1 MKKDSNNPYNIA
13 LIQLR
18 NAVNALELSE
28 DMYELLSKPKKK
40 LIVSIP
46 IKLDN
51 GKIKTFTGM
60 RIQHMD
66 ARGPY
71 KGGIRYHPQVNVD
84 EVTALSMWMTWKCA
98 ILDLPYGG
106 AKGGIQC
113 NPKEMSEA
121 ELERLTRRYTLML
134 IDDIGPHKDIPAPDV
149 YTNPQTMAWIMD
161 TYSNIHR
168 KMTPEVIT
176 GKPISI
182 GGSEGRDTA
191 TAKGVALCVREAA
204 KVLNINLKES
214 TSVIQGYGNAGLH
227 SATFLSEYGSK
238 IIAVSDSRGAIYSK
252 SGFNVEQL
260 NNYKNKTGSIIDFP
274 NSESIDSDELLEIEC
289 DVLIPAALE
298 NVITD
303 KNAKNIK
310 TKIISEAANGPTI
323 PEADEILD
331 NNDVFLVPD
340 ILANAGGV
348 FTSYLEWVQN
358 LQRDHWT
365 NSVVSKRLEQGM
377 VDAFNN
383 VYSVSKKHNVSMRKA
398 ALILGIS
405 RVADVIKLLN

>member
-1 MKKDSNNPYNIA
+1 MNPFDNVLKQIDLANEY
-13 LIQLR
+13 L
-18 NAVNALELSE
+18 
-28 DMYELLSKPKKK
+28 
-40 LIVSIP
+40 
-46 IKLDN
+46 KLDN
-51 GKIKTFTGM
+51 GIIEILKKPKRILEVAIPVKLDNGNTKVFTGY
-60 RIQHMD
+60 RVQHND
-66 ARGPY
+66 ARGPC
-71 KGGIRYHPQVNVD
+71 KGGIRYHPDVTLG
-84 EVTALSMWMTWKCA
+84 EVKALATWMTWKCSVVD
-98 ILDLPYGG
+98 IPLGG
-106 AKGGIQC
+106 GKGGIIC
-113 NPKEMSEA
+113 NPKELSLSEN
-121 ELERLTRRYTLML
+121 ERLTRGFANQ
-134 IDDIGPHKDIPAPDV
+134 IADFIGPYKDVPAPDV

-383 VYSVSKKHNVSMRKA
+383 VYSVSKKHNVSMRNA

>member
-1 MKKDSNNPYNIA
+1 MNPFDNVLKQIDLANEYLKLDDGIVEI
-13 LIQLR
+13 LK
-18 NAVNALELSE
+18 
-28 DMYELLSKPKKK
+28 KPKRI
-40 LIVSIP
+40 LEVAIP
-46 IKLDN
+46 VKLDN
-51 GKIKTFTGM
+51 GKTKVFTGY
-60 RIQHMD
+60 RVQHND
-66 ARGPY
+66 ARGPC
-71 KGGIRYHPQVNVD
+71 KGGIRYHPDVTLG
-84 EVTALSMWMTWKCA
+84 EVKALATWMTWKCSVVD
-98 ILDLPYGG
+98 IPLGG
-106 AKGGIQC
+106 GKGGIIC
-113 NPKEMSEA
+113 NPKELSLSEN
-121 ELERLTRRYTLML
+121 ERLTRGFANQ
-134 IDDIGPHKDIPAPDV
+134 IADFIGPYKDVPAPDV

-238 IIAVSDSRGAIYSK
+238 IIAVSDSSGSIYSK

-260 NNYKNKTGSIIDFP
+260 NNYKNKTGSIVNFP
-274 NSESIDSDELLEIEC
+274 NSESIDSDKLLEIEC

-298 NVITD
+298 NVITG

-331 NNDVFLVPD
+331 NNGVFLVPD

-365 NSVVSKRLEQGM
+365 NSIVSKRLEQGM

>member
-1 MKKDSNNPYNIA
+1 MNPFDNVLKQIDLANEYLKLDDGIVEI
-13 LIQLR
+13 LK
-18 NAVNALELSE
+18 
-28 DMYELLSKPKKK
+28 KPKRI
-40 LIVSIP
+40 LEVAIP
-46 IKLDN
+46 VKLDN
-51 GKIKTFTGM
+51 GKTKVFTGY
-60 RIQHMD
+60 RVQHND
-66 ARGPY
+66 ARGPC
-71 KGGIRYHPQVNVD
+71 KGGIRYHPDVTLG
-84 EVTALSMWMTWKCA
+84 EVKALATWMTWKCSVVD
-98 ILDLPYGG
+98 IPLGG
-106 AKGGIQC
+106 GKGGIIC
-113 NPKEMSEA
+113 NPKELSLSEN
-121 ELERLTRRYTLML
+121 ERLTRGFANQ
-134 IDDIGPHKDIPAPDV
+134 IADFIGPYKDVPAPDV

-238 IIAVSDSRGAIYSK
+238 IIAVSDSSGAIYSK

-260 NNYKNKTGSIIDFP
+260 NNYKNKTGSIVNFP
-274 NSESIDSDELLEIEC
+274 NSESIDSDKLLEIEC

-298 NVITD
+298 NVITG

-331 NNDVFLVPD
+331 NNGVFLVPD

-365 NSVVSKRLEQGM
+365 NSIVSKRLEQGM

>member
-1 MKKDSNNPYNIA
+1 MNPFDNVLKQIDLANEYLKLDNGVVEI
-13 LIQLR
+13 LK
-18 NAVNALELSE
+18 
-28 DMYELLSKPKKK
+28 KPKRI
-40 LIVSIP
+40 LEVAIP
-46 IKLDN
+46 VKLDN
-51 GKIKTFTGM
+51 GKTKVFTGY
-60 RIQHMD
+60 RVQHND
-66 ARGPY
+66 ARGPC
-71 KGGIRYHPQVNVD
+71 KGGIRYHPDVTLG
-84 EVTALSMWMTWKCA
+84 EVKALATWMTWKCSVVD
-98 ILDLPYGG
+98 IPLGG
-106 AKGGIQC
+106 GKGGIIC
-113 NPKEMSEA
+113 NPKELSLSEN
-121 ELERLTRRYTLML
+121 ERLTRGFANQ
-134 IDDIGPHKDIPAPDV
+134 IADFIGPYKDIPAPDV

-260 NNYKNKTGSIIDFP
+260 NNYKNKTGSIVNFP
-274 NSESIDSDELLEIEC
+274 NSEPIDSDKLLEIEC

-365 NSVVSKRLEQGM
+365 NPVVAKRLEQGM
-377 VDAFNN
+377 IDAFNN

>member
-1 MKKDSNNPYNIA
+1 MNPFDNVLKQIDLANEYLKLDNGIIEILKKSKRI
-13 LIQLR
+13 
-18 NAVNALELSE
+18 LE
-28 DMYELLSKPKKK
+28 
-40 LIVSIP
+40 VAIP
-46 IKLDN
+46 VKLDN
-51 GKIKTFTGM
+51 GKTKVFTGY
-60 RIQHMD
+60 RVQHND
-66 ARGPY
+66 ARGPC
-71 KGGIRYHPQVNVD
+71 KGGIRYHPDVTLG
-84 EVTALSMWMTWKCA
+84 EVKALATWMTWKCSVVD
-98 ILDLPYGG
+98 IPLGG
-106 AKGGIQC
+106 GKGGIIC
-113 NPKEMSEA
+113 NPKELSLSEN
-121 ELERLTRRYTLML
+121 ERLTRGFANQ
-134 IDDIGPHKDIPAPDV
+134 IADFIGPYKDIPAPDV

-161 TYSNIHR
+161 TYSTIHR

-176 GKPISI
+176 GKPINI

-204 KVLNINLKES
+204 KVLNINLKNS

-238 IIAVSDSRGAIYSK
+238 IIAVSDSSGAIYSK
-252 SGFNVEQL
+252 SGFNVKQL
-260 NNYKNKTGSIIDFP
+260 NNYKNKTGSIVNFP
-274 NSESIDSDELLEIEC
+274 NSESIDSDQLLEIEC

-331 NNDVFLVPD
+331 NNDVFLIPD

-365 NSVVSKRLEQGM
+365 NSVVANRLEQGM

>member
-1 MKKDSNNPYNIA
+1 
-13 LIQLR
+13 
-18 NAVNALELSE
+18 
-28 DMYELLSKPKKK
+28 
-40 LIVSIP
+40 
-46 IKLDN
+46 
-51 GKIKTFTGM
+51 
-60 RIQHMD
+60 
-66 ARGPY
+66 
-71 KGGIRYHPQVNVD
+71 
-84 EVTALSMWMTWKCA
+84 
-98 ILDLPYGG
+98 
-106 AKGGIQC
+106 
-113 NPKEMSEA
+113 
-121 ELERLTRRYTLML
+121 
-134 IDDIGPHKDIPAPDV
+134 
-149 YTNPQTMAWIMD
+149 
-161 TYSNIHR
+161 
-168 KMTPEVIT
+168 MTPEVIT

>member
-1 MKKDSNNPYNIA
+1 MNPFDNVLKQIDLANEYLKLDNGVVEI
-13 LIQLR
+13 LK
-18 NAVNALELSE
+18 
-28 DMYELLSKPKKK
+28 KPKRI
-40 LIVSIP
+40 LEVAIP
-46 IKLDN
+46 VKLDN
-51 GKIKTFTGM
+51 GKTKVFTGY
-60 RIQHMD
+60 RVQHND
-66 ARGPY
+66 ARGPC
-71 KGGIRYHPQVNVD
+71 KGGIRYHPDVTLG
-84 EVTALSMWMTWKCA
+84 EVKALATWMTWKCSVVD
-98 ILDLPYGG
+98 IPLGG
-106 AKGGIQC
+106 GKGGIIC
-113 NPKEMSEA
+113 NPKELSLSEN
-121 ELERLTRRYTLML
+121 ERLTRGFANQ
-134 IDDIGPHKDIPAPDV
+134 IADFIGPYKDIPAPDV

-260 NNYKNKTGSIIDFP
+260 NNYKNKTGSIVNFP
-274 NSESIDSDELLEIEC
+274 NSEPIDSDKLLEIEC

-377 VDAFNN
+377 IDAFNN

>member
-1 MKKDSNNPYNIA
+1 MNPFDNVLKQIDLANEYLKLDNGVVEI
-13 LIQLR
+13 LK
-18 NAVNALELSE
+18 
-28 DMYELLSKPKKK
+28 KPKRI
-40 LIVSIP
+40 LEVAIP
-46 IKLDN
+46 VKLDN
-51 GKIKTFTGM
+51 GKTKVFTGY
-60 RIQHMD
+60 RVQHND
-66 ARGPY
+66 ARGPC
-71 KGGIRYHPQVNVD
+71 KGGIRYHPDVTLG
-84 EVTALSMWMTWKCA
+84 EVKALATWMTWKCSVVD
-98 ILDLPYGG
+98 IPLGG
-106 AKGGIQC
+106 GKGGIIC
-113 NPKEMSEA
+113 NPKELSLSEN
-121 ELERLTRRYTLML
+121 ERLTRGFANQ
-134 IDDIGPHKDIPAPDV
+134 IADFIGPYKDIPAPDV

-377 VDAFNN
+377 IDAFNN

>member
-1 MKKDSNNPYNIA
+1 MNPFDNVLKQIDLANEY
-13 LIQLR
+13 L
-18 NAVNALELSE
+18 
-28 DMYELLSKPKKK
+28 
-40 LIVSIP
+40 
-46 IKLDN
+46 KLDN
-51 GKIKTFTGM
+51 GIIEILKKPKRILEVAIPVKLDNGETNVFTGY
-60 RIQHMD
+60 RVQHND
-66 ARGPY
+66 ARGPC
-71 KGGIRYHPQVNVD
+71 KGGIRYHPDVTLG
-84 EVTALSMWMTWKCA
+84 EVKALATWMTWKCSVVD
-98 ILDLPYGG
+98 IPLGG
-106 AKGGIQC
+106 GKGGIIC
-113 NPKEMSEA
+113 NPKELSISEN
-121 ELERLTRRYTLML
+121 ERLTRGFANQ
-134 IDDIGPHKDIPAPDV
+134 IADFIGPYKDIPAPDV

-161 TYSNIHR
+161 TYSTIHR

-176 GKPISI
+176 GKPLNI

-204 KVLNINLKES
+204 KILNINLKDS

-238 IIAVSDSRGAIYSK
+238 IIAVSDSSGAIYSK
-252 SGFNVEQL
+252 SGFNVKQL
-260 NNYKNKTGSIIDFP
+260 NTYKNKTGSVVDFP
-274 NSESIDSDELLEIEC
+274 NSEPIDSDKLLEIEC

-331 NNDVFLVPD
+331 NNDVFLIPD

-365 NSVVSKRLEQGM
+365 NSVVTTRLEQGM

>member
-1 MKKDSNNPYNIA
+1 MNPFDNVLKQIDLANEY
-13 LIQLR
+13 L
-18 NAVNALELSE
+18 
-28 DMYELLSKPKKK
+28 
-40 LIVSIP
+40 
-46 IKLDN
+46 KLDN
-51 GKIKTFTGM
+51 GIIEILKKPKRILEVAIPVKLDNGNTKVFTGY
-60 RIQHMD
+60 RVQHND
-66 ARGPY
+66 ARGPC
-71 KGGIRYHPQVNVD
+71 KGGIRYHPDVTLG
-84 EVTALSMWMTWKCA
+84 EVKALATWMTWKCSVVD
-98 ILDLPYGG
+98 IPLGG
-106 AKGGIQC
+106 GKGGIIC
-113 NPKEMSEA
+113 NPKELSLSEN
-121 ELERLTRRYTLML
+121 ERLTRGFANQ
-134 IDDIGPHKDIPAPDV
+134 IADFIGPYKDVPAPDV